1 MRQSTA
7 WLIQAKSDMKAALK
21 LAGDRTQPEAYCQVA
36 AKAQQTVEK
45 SIKALQCALYHAGLY
60 GSAVGS
66 AHPVS
71 NVASAIR
78 TAAPN
83 WPKELRENR
92 KKVLTILSD
101 ARLKTIKLLDSIVP
115 QYPAH
120 GQLPRRNT
128 EYPFQD
134 TPGLDTWKAP
144 AEKGVFTRSEIDRFL
159 RCAQA
164 IQDMTSKI
172 VTALELA
179 YP

>member
-1 MRQSTA
+1 
-7 WLIQAKSDMKAALK
+7 MKAALK

-45 SIKALQCALYHAGLY
+45 SIKALQSALHDARLY
-60 GSAVGS
+60 GSSVGS

-71 NVASAIR
+71 SVASAIR
-78 TAAPN
+78 IAAPN
-83 WPKELRENR
+83 WPKKLKGNR
-92 KKVLTILSD
+92 KKVFSILSD
-101 ARLKTIKLLDSIVP
+101 TRLKAIKLLDDIVP
-115 QYPAH
+115 QYPAT

-134 TPGLDTWKAP
+134 TPGRDTWRAP
-144 AEKGVFTRSEIDRFL
+144 AERGVFTKSEIDRFL
-159 RCAQA
+159 QCAQD
-164 IQDMTSKI
+164 IQDMTSKL